1 MNSKLEEK
9 RFLVAPDKFKGTLSA
24 SEAARCIEQAINST
38 LPRAIVRKL
47 PMADGGDGSL
57 ELLLEGDFER
67 VVVPSY
73 NALLEPIDATYAV
86 SYKAGKKIAFIEMA
100 QICGISTLQG
110 RKLQPQLAS
119 SFGLGDVASKALNDN
134 VDEIIISVGGSA
146 STDGGLG
153 FLTGLGAVALN
164 SKGVPVQPNLAG
176 VKEVSSIDL
185 SKIHPRIISVD
196 SKVTWK
202 FLVDVLNPL
211 VGINGTAA
219 IFGPQKGLTP
229 EEIEEA
235 DSALR
240 DWANLIYQL
249 SHVDIATLPGSGAAG
264 GAIAPALAL
273 FQYELQSGADWF
285 ASYFNLIDSIA
296 ASDIVITG
304 EGCFDSQ
311 SMLGK
316 GPGYVLASARTMQ
329 KEIVVLAGR
338 IKTESEEFRE
348 ITKLSLEEIAGSVV
362 KASEE
367 PLKWLTAAT
376 KKAIG
381 LLEAKV

>member
-38 LPRAIVRKL
+38 LPGAIVRKL

-67 VVVPSY
+67 VIVPSY

-86 SYKAGKKIAFIEMA
+86 SYKGGKKIAFIEMA
-100 QICGISTLQG
+100 QICGISTLRG

-119 SFGLGDVASKALNDN
+119 SFGLGDVASKALSDN

-164 SKGVPVQPNLAG
+164 SKGAPVQPNLAG

-185 SKIHPRIISVD
+185 SKIHPRVISVD

-211 VGINGTAA
+211 VGINGAAA

-249 SHVDIATLPGSGAAG
+249 SHVDSATIPGSGAAG

-362 KASEE
+362 KAREE